1 MSNEKK
7 TKESFLARIR
17 KSPLF
22 LPIIALILVMAVNII
37 HDAATG
43 TNPFGF
49 FIIRLQNTT
58 SNGTILYGR
67 IIDIL
72 NRGSEAAILALG
84 MTLVVSSSAGTDIS
98 VGSVMSLSAS
108 FCCMLLAGYGV
119 SSTNEL
125 AVPLFVGIL
134 GGLLMGCLCGCF
146 NGFLVAHLHI
156 QPMVAT
162 LILYSAAR
170 AIGLLLCNDLI
181 VYIRNGSYGIF
192 GSFLGPI
199 PTPVIITAIC
209 VCVLSL
215 VLKKTALGLYIQSVG
230 INSKAS
236 RIAGLNSKRIIF
248 LTYVI
253 CGLFAGIAG
262 IVNSSRI
269 TSADSNNIGLYLE
282 MDAILAVALGGNSL
296 GGGKFS
302 LAGSIVGA
310 YTIQAITTTLYALGV
325 STDQAPVFKAII
337 VIIIVAIQS
346 PPIKAYLRKRNA
358 AKEVARV

>member
-1 MSNEKK
+1 MNLKPWLIKVKK
-7 TKESFLARIR
+7 SQLLL
-17 KSPLF
+17 PL
-22 LPIIALILVMAVNII
+22 IAMILVMAVNII
-37 HDAATG
+37 HDVATG
-43 TNPFGF
+43 AGAFSF
-49 FIIRLQNTT
+49 FKITLQQTT

-72 NRGSEAAILALG
+72 NRGSEAALLALG
-84 MTLVVSSSAGTDIS
+84 MTLVVSASAGTDIS
-98 VGSVMSLSAS
+98 VGSVMSLCAS

-119 SSTNEL
+119 SSTNDL
-125 AVPLFVGIL
+125 AVPLIVGVIA
-134 GGLLMGCLCGCF
+134 GILMGCLCGAF
-146 NGFLVAHLHI
+146 NGLLVARLNI

-170 AIGLLLCNDLI
+170 AIGLLVCNDLI
-181 VYIRNGSYGIF
+181 VYIRNDSFGFF

-199 PTPVIITAIC
+199 PTPIIITAIC
-209 VCVLSL
+209 IAILAL
-215 VLKKTALGLYIQSVG
+215 VLKKTALGMYIQSVG

-236 RIAGLNSKRIIF
+236 RIAGLNSKMIIH
-248 LTYVI
+248 LAYIV

-262 IVNSSRI
+262 IVASSRI

-302 LAGSIVGA
+302 LAGSIIGA

-325 STDQAPVFKAII
+325 STNQAPVFKAII
-337 VIIIVAIQS
+337 VILIVAIQA
-346 PPIKAYLRKRNA
+346 PPVKAYMRKRSLNKA
-358 AKEVARV
+358 SKEVA

>member
-1 MSNEKK
+1 MKNGKLSWKK
-7 TKESFLARIR
+7 I
-17 KSPLF
+17 KSWNLL
-22 LPIIALILVMAVNII
+22 LPVVALLLVMAVNII
-37 HDAATG
+37 YDIANGNNPLAFFTITLQQTTG
-43 TNPFGF
+43 
-49 FIIRLQNTT
+49 
-58 SNGTILYGR
+58 NGTILYGR

-72 NRGSEAAILALG
+72 NRGSEAAILAIG

-98 VGSVMSLSAS
+98 VGSVMSLCAS

-119 SSTNEL
+119 SSTSTL
-125 AVPLFVGIL
+125 AVPLAVGIL
-134 GGLLMGCLCGCF
+134 GGILMGVICGMF
-146 NGFLVAHLHI
+146 NGTLVAYFKI

-181 VYIRNGSYGIF
+181 VYVRNGSYAFF
-192 GSFLGPI
+192 GGFIGLL
-199 PTPVIITAIC
+199 PTPLVITAIC
-209 VCVLSL
+209 AVIITLL
-215 VLKKTALGLYIQSVG
+215 LKKTALGMFIQSVG
-230 INSKAS
+230 INPKAS

-248 LTYVI
+248 LTYVL

-262 IVNSSRI
+262 IVASSRI

-302 LAGSIVGA
+302 LAGSIIGA

-325 STDQAPVFKAII
+325 SAAQAPVFKAVI
-337 VIIIVAIQS
+337 VVIIVAIQS
-346 PPIKAYLRKRNA
+346 EPVRNYFKKASLAKK
-358 AKEVARV
+358 AKEVA